1 MEIQRSRRYIF
12 IRICLWYFENYNL
25 PYRSIIPFILPYAEC
40 VNFDLSWIHGWL
52 ETMRTRMMV
61 GLRQI
66 WHFGLYLLFLI
77 RHILH
82 SWVVWNNNNYRNALK
97 QFLLHWSNTTVVL
110 NIVNLYLENQSDLQ
124 LLLIANLHKRIL
136 NASILN
142 MERIVFAA
150 KCNLLLPINND
161 SPEKV

>member
-1 MEIQRSRRYIF
+1 MREHLFYAFALSTTFQKILSVTTFVFVDSRFVFTILVKNIVFVWRSSALGDTFLSEFVYDILK
-12 IRICLWYFENYNL
+12 ILAVPNL

-82 SWVVWNNNNYRNALK
+82 S
-97 QFLLHWSNTTVVL
+97 
-110 NIVNLYLENQSDLQ
+110 
-124 LLLIANLHKRIL
+124 
-136 NASILN
+136 
-142 MERIVFAA
+142 
-150 KCNLLLPINND
+150 
-161 SPEKV
+161 

>member
-1 MEIQRSRRYIF
+1 MRKHLFYPFVLSTTFQKILSVTTFVFVDDRFVFIILVKNIVLVWRSSALGDNFYRNFFMIF
-12 IRICLWYFENYNL
+12 EKSLKILSVPNL
-25 PYRSIIPFILPYAEC
+25 PYYSTIPVILPYAEC

-82 SWVVWNNNNYRNALK
+82 S
-97 QFLLHWSNTTVVL
+97 
-110 NIVNLYLENQSDLQ
+110 
-124 LLLIANLHKRIL
+124 
-136 NASILN
+136 
-142 MERIVFAA
+142 
-150 KCNLLLPINND
+150 
-161 SPEKV
+161 